1 MSKTKFLTRTAA
13 SVALVVLAQLA
24 GKLLPAGAVI
34 AGPFSMSQLITGS
47 LVNCVLLSAAGINRV
62 WSGIVVGLISPV
74 LAFFLGIGPAIFAV
88 TPLVACGNAI
98 LVAAAKGMERGNAFL
113 TITVSAAAKC
123 AFLWLSVPRLLS
135 ALGAPEK
142 QMKAMSVM
150 FSWPQGITALIGGLL
165 ALLVLRRYREE
176 KHRDKNKTA

>member
-34 AGPFSMSQLITGS
+34 AGPFSVSQLITGS
-47 LVNCVLLSAAGINRV
+47 LVNCVLLSAAGINGI
-62 WSGIVVGLISPV
+62 WSGIIVGLISPV

-98 LVAAAKGMERGNAFL
+98 IVAAAKL
-113 TITVSAAAKC
+113 TEKLNKLLSVIVSAAAKC
-123 AFLWLSVPRLLS
+123 AFLWISVPALLG
-135 ALGAPEK
+135 ALGVPEK
-142 QMKAMSVM
+142 QLRAMSVM

-176 KHRDKNKTA
+176 KHEENVK